1 MTYGAIRSVLVASI
15 LSVLA
20 LVIGVFDYPT
30 FLGIVIVGTMVFV
43 GGFFTGNQ
51 PGCGGALITGFIGGV
66 LVVLLSFVLFRLAA
80 DSGDSEL
87 EYLIYKSL
95 RLSLYVLIGL
105 PVLTALATFIMDKL
119 EIN

>member
-1 MTYGAIRSVLVASI
+1 MIYGAIRSVFVTLI
-15 LSVLA
+15 LSGLA
-20 LVIGVFDYPT
+20 LVLGVFDYPT
-30 FLGIVIVGTMVFV
+30 FLGIVIVGILVFV

-51 PGCGGALITGFIGGV
+51 PGCGSALVTGFIGGV

-80 DSGDSEL
+80 DSGDAEL

-95 RLSLYVLIGL
+95 RLSMYVLIGL

-119 EIN
+119 RIG